1 MLYRDASNRV
11 TGMGH
16 NNHKPVAWVTNREQ
30 STDYYNNDT
39 VRLNHSSRPM
49 RGTNMPVVVTS
60 RNEAGTSIPPE
71 GVNYIPIQ
79 VFANAPGTMR
89 NYPINYANVYD
100 TDFSWY
106 FNNGNTTNWTL
117 NVGPEAFSFVASS
130 GTGHRWVKGEFGTY
144 GIDIPTHLF
153 TYIDVA
159 NGGTAAPP
167 APIDISRTGDW
178 KIVSNTMV
186 FAMYA
191 CRNGNKTLLG
201 KRTFSLG
208 GNCCFFASNTNNI
221 ILPSTQ
227 ITQTGNVVMPY
238 GLLVAVLY
246 VNIVGNESYCNFDLT
261 GSGSNMYRGN
271 VPVSN
276 FDSTVSM
283 ITQTV

>member
-1 MLYRDASNRV
+1 MLYRDASNIASMAINVHRS
-11 TGMGH
+11 
-16 NNHKPVAWVTNREQ
+16 VAWITNREL
-30 STDYYNNDT
+30 STDYYSDKDT

-49 RGTNMPVVVTS
+49 RGTNTPVTVTS
-60 RNEAGTSIPPE
+60 RNEAGSSIPPE

-79 VFANAPGTMR
+79 VFANAPGSMR
-89 NYPINYANVYD
+89 NYQINPANVYN

-106 FNNGNTTNWTL
+106 FNNGDTTSWTL
-117 NVGPEAFSFVASS
+117 NVGPEYFSFVASS
-130 GTGHRWVKGEFGTY
+130 GTGHRWVKGEFGTN
-144 GIDIPTHLF
+144 GIDTPTHLF

-159 NGGTAAPP
+159 NGGTANPP

-178 KIVSNTMV
+178 KIVSDTMV
-186 FAMYA
+186 FSLYA
-191 CRNGNKTLLG
+191 CRNGNKTFID

-221 ILPSTQ
+221 VLPSTQ
-227 ITQTGNVVMPY
+227 ITQTGNVTMPY

-246 VNIVGNESYCNFDLT
+246 VNIVGSESYCNFDLT

-276 FDSTVSM
+276 FDSTVNK
-283 ITQTV
+283 IVQTV